1 MTITRSAEL
10 DGEEPVSAPECVE
23 HEASTRATAHEQTA
37 PGMEPDADAHSSAH
51 PSTAQSPSTV
61 RKIKEA
67 AKTLLPS
74 SLFVS
79 LLHHKCIGRYPNLIH
94 PVTFNEKILQR
105 NLRPDRRY
113 INLTDKLLVR
123 EYIAAKIG
131 EQYLIPLL
139 AAPDAFTP
147 EVFDALPDAFVMKA
161 NHGSTFVEI
170 VRNKSE
176 TSFEKLQVLAERW
189 LATSFYH
196 VARERHYRAIKPR
209 VFFEHLLLDQRGQIP
224 ADFKVH
230 CFGGGPGRPIIY
242 LFMIS
247 DRFGND
253 THGDVYDVEWNHL
266 DIQIGPYKR
275 SATPAPRPSNLQDVL
290 DVAVRLAED
299 FDYVRVDL
307 YAPDNR
313 IYFGELTFT
322 PGAGVLPFIPD
333 SVDYEWGKLLA

>member
-1 MTITRSAEL
+1 MTITKSAGI
-10 DGEEPVSAPECVE
+10 DGEDTVSVPEYDE
-23 HEASTRATAHEQTA
+23 REASPHTVAQERT
-37 PGMEPDADAHSSAH
+37 PLSIEPDAHGNVSAH
-51 PSTAQSPSTV
+51 PSVTQPPSKV

-67 AKTLLPS
+67 AKTLLPD

-105 NLRPDRRY
+105 NLRPDPRY
-113 INLTDKLLVR
+113 IHLTDKLQVR

-139 AAPDAFTP
+139 AAPDVFTR

-170 VRNKSE
+170 VRNKSD
-176 TSFEKLQVLAERW
+176 TSFEKLKVLADRW
-189 LATSFYH
+189 LATAFYNI
-196 VARERHYRAIKPR
+196 ARERHYRAIKPR
-209 VFFEHLLLDQRGQIP
+209 IFFEHLLLDQRGQIP
-224 ADFKVH
+224 ADLKVH
-230 CFGGGPGRPIIY
+230 CFGGRPGRPIIY
-242 LFMIS
+242 VLVIS
-247 DRFGND
+247 DRFGNA
-253 THGDVYDVEWNHL
+253 THGDVYDVDWNHL
-266 DIQIGPYKR
+266 DIAIGPYKR
-275 SATPAPRPSNLQDVL
+275 SETPGPRPPNLPDVL
-290 DVAVRLAED
+290 DVAIRLSED

-313 IYFGELTFT
+313 VFFGELTFT
-322 PGAGVLPFIPD
+322 PGAGVLPFTPD